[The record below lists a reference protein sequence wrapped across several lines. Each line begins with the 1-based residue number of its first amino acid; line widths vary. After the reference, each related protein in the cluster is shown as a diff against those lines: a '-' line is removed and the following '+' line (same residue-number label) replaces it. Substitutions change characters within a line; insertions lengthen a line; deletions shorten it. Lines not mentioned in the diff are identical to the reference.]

1 MKKLNFWAL
10 LAFTFGVINFS
21 ACTSNDDLGS
31 EATLTATALDDSQI
45 GSISDNILA
54 SADEYVLP
62 IESSNY
68 AAVSGLQRIPIV
80 KNVDGVI
87 ITVDKSG
94 TEFPKTITLDYG
106 TTGIKDKR
114 DNVLKGKIIIVVSN
128 KMTVAGSTRS
138 YSFVDF
144 SVNDNKIKG
153 SKLVTF
159 NGETDGKPSWSV
171 VVEDTVVKVDGKS
184 VIVNSTRT
192 RTLTD
197 NNATPKIYFD
207 DSFSITGSA
216 TGVNA
221 RGVAYTMTIE
231 KPLITVGAWPVFVA
245 GTTLITSEKRTV
257 LIDYGDGTKDFK
269 ATATV
274 NGVTKEFNLRK

>member
-68 AAVSGLQRIPIV
+68 APVSGLQRIPIV

-159 NGETDGKPSWSV
+159 NGETEGKPSWSV
-171 VVEDTVVKVDGKS
+171 VVKDTVVKVDGKS

-192 RTLTD
+192 RTLID
-197 NNATPKIYFD
+197 NNATPKVYFD

-216 TGVNA
+216 TGINA
-221 RGVAYTMTIE
+221 KGVAYTMTILE
-231 KPLITVGAWPVFVA
+231 PLQTVGAWPVFVK
-245 GTTLITSEKRTV
+245 GKTQITTEGRIV

-269 ATATV
+269 ATSTV

>member
-68 AAVSGLQRIPIV
+68 APVSGLQRIPIV

-159 NGETDGKPSWSV
+159 NGETEGKPSWSV
-171 VVEDTVVKVDGKS
+171 VVKDTVVKVDGKS

-192 RTLTD
+192 RTLID
-197 NNATPKIYFD
+197 NNATPKVYFD

-221 RGVAYTMTIE
+221 KGVAYTMTIE

>member
-1 MKKLNFWAL
+1 MKKVNFLAL

-68 AAVSGLQRIPIV
+68 AAVSVLQRIPIV

-159 NGETDGKPSWSV
+159 NGETEGKPSWSV
-171 VVEDTVVKVDGKS
+171 VVKDTVVKVDGKS

-192 RTLTD
+192 RTLID
-197 NNATPKIYFD
+197 NNATPKVYFD

-216 TGVNA
+216 TGINA
-221 RGVAYTMTIE
+221 KGVAYTMTILE
-231 KPLITVGAWPVFVA
+231 PLQTVGAWPVFVK
-245 GTTLITSEKRTV
+245 GKTQITTEGRIV

-269 ATATV
+269 ATSTV